1 MPNYLNETSGATG
14 GSPASIDYVSTQAP
28 LLAAMGS
35 PPAGSALGSH
45 AASTIPPAL
54 ATTTIQMTSGS
65 ASIAAIRLAAGQTV
79 ATAGFVTSTTAAITP
94 THWWLCLLDNTYT
107 CRATT
112 ADQLTGAI
120 AASTWFNI
128 AFAAS
133 YTATYTGLYYLGVM
147 IAAGTVPTLCGATA
161 PLAAMVTAATAP
173 TPLLGGVSTT
183 SQTTAPTAGT
193 TALVAPTAAA
203 VTPYLF
209 AY

>member
-1 MPNYLNETSGATG
+1 MGYLNETSGATG

-28 LLAAMGS
+28 LLAAAGS
-35 PPAGSALGSH
+35 PQAGSALGSH
-45 AASTIPPAL
+45 AAQTLAPAQVQAAL
-54 ATTTIQMTSGS
+54 TMTSGS
-65 ASIAAIRLAAGQTV
+65 ASIAAIRLAAGQSV
-79 ATAGFVTSTTAAITP
+79 STAGFVTSTTAAVTP

-133 YTATYTGLYYLGVM
+133 YTAAYTGLYYLGVM
-147 IAAGTVPTLCGATA
+147 VAASTMPTLCGATA

-173 TPLLGGVSTT
+173 TPLLGGVSST

-193 TALVAPTAAA
+193 TALVAPTATA

-209 AY
+209 TY